1 MSLVDGQI
9 IDDKQYEH
17 FTEISGPL
25 WALRAPAILPPPPLS
40 PALPRQNRLK
50 KLHIINF
57 NLIHQSTNQRIA
69 GKITTGG
76 YRYLAFYNPP
86 LICVNIQII
95 WYCDV
100 KPQMRIFAIERLH
113 SFHRDQLHVRHG
125 SHVGVP
131 DKRIQS
137 KLFWIGTPTWRLW
150 RHVQTLYKLKVGCLK
165 RMFSCRFTQRVF
177 AFLKGLF
184 LTSTKPNFC
193 FDGQMILR
201 IFFTFLT
208 KWNLIIL
215 LFVETPCT

>member
-1 MSLVDGQI
+1 M
-9 IDDKQYEH
+9 DKLSTINNTNILPRFPGPSEH
-17 FTEISGPL
+17 YGPL
-25 WALRAPAILPPPPLS
+25 LFCPPPPLS

-137 KLFWIGTPTWRLW
+137 KLF
-150 RHVQTLYKLKVGCLK
+150 
-165 RMFSCRFTQRVF
+165 
-177 AFLKGLF
+177 
-184 LTSTKPNFC
+184 
-193 FDGQMILR
+193 
-201 IFFTFLT
+201 
-208 KWNLIIL
+208 
-215 LFVETPCT
+215 